1 MSESSTGK
9 DLVCLVAD
17 KNMEQT
23 LLGLLRRPEAL
34 GIRAPSFDLFVHE
47 ERDPGC
53 CRHGAEFLRPFT
65 SRYRH
70 ALLIFDHEGCGQEG
84 VSPRD
89 LERRLESE
97 LRRNG
102 WDDRARVVAIEPEL
116 EAWVWS
122 DSPEVDAILGWSGRL
137 PDLRSWLA
145 QKGLLPEDATK
156 PPKPKEAVEAALYEV
171 RKPRSSAT
179 YRQLAETVSFR
190 RCQDRKF
197 ARLKST
203 LRRWFGT

>member
-89 LERRLESE
+89 LERRLES
-97 LRRNG
+97 
-102 WDDRARVVAIEPEL
+102 
-116 EAWVWS
+116 

-203 LRRWFGT
+203 LRRCFGT

>member
-1 MSESSTGK
+1 MTEPSPVK

-23 LLGLLRRPEAL
+23 LLGLLNRPEAL

-53 CRHGAEFLRPFT
+53 CHHGAEFLRAFS

-70 ALLIFDHEGCGQEG
+70 ALLLFDYEGCGQEN
-84 VSPRD
+84 VPSKD
-89 LERRLESE
+89 LELQLESQ

-102 WDDRARVVAIEPEL
+102 WDDRARVIAIEPEL

-122 DSPEVDAILGWSGRL
+122 DSPEVDAILGWSGRI
-137 PDLRSWLA
+137 PDLRSWLEQEGWLTRSA
-145 QKGLLPEDATK
+145 SKPER
-156 PPKPKEAVEAALYEV
+156 PKEAVEAALYKV
-171 RKPRSSAT
+171 RQPRSSAT
-179 YRQLAETVSFR
+179 YRKLAEGVSLR

-197 ARLKST
+197 ARLKRS
-203 LRRWFGT
+203 LRRWFGA

>member
-1 MSESSTGK
+1 MSESSAVK

-23 LLGLLRRPEAL
+23 LLGLLNRPEAL
-34 GIRAPSFDLFVHE
+34 GIRAPTFDLFVHE

-53 CRHGAEFLRPFT
+53 CRHGAEFLRAFST
-65 SRYRH
+65 RYRH
-70 ALLIFDHEGCGQEG
+70 ALLLFDHEGCGQED
-84 VSPRD
+84 SSSET

-102 WDDRARVVAIEPEL
+102 WDDRARVIAIEPEL
-116 EAWVWS
+116 EVWVWS

-137 PDLRSWLA
+137 PDLRAWLR
-145 QKGLLPEDATK
+145 QEGWLGGDAVK
-156 PPKPKEAVEAALYEV
+156 PDEPKEAVEAALYEV

-179 YRQLAETVSFR
+179 YRKLAESVSFR

-197 ARLKST
+197 ARLQRT
-203 LRRWFGT
+203 LRQWFG

>member
-1 MSESSTGK
+1 MTERQAVK

-23 LLGLLRRPEAL
+23 LLGLLNRPEAL
-34 GIRAPSFDLFVHE
+34 GIRAPTFDVFVHE

-53 CRHGAEFLRPFT
+53 CRHGTEFLRTFS
-65 SRYRH
+65 SRYVH

-84 VSPRD
+84 VPAKN

-102 WDDRARVVAIEPEL
+102 WDDRARVLAIDPEL
-116 EAWVWS
+116 EVWVWS
-122 DSPEVDAILGWSGRL
+122 DSPEVDAILGWAGRL
-137 PDLRSWLA
+137 PDLRAWLQQEGWLA
-145 QKGLLPEDATK
+145 DDAIK
-156 PPKPKEAVEAALYEV
+156 PQRPKEAVEAALYEV

-179 YRQLAETVSFR
+179 YRKLAESVSLR

-197 ARLKST
+197 ARLKRT
-203 LRRWFGT
+203 LRHWFGN